1 VTKRPSSQVPPPS
14 SLPSG
19 SANGPEL
26 IGRADELT
34 ALEAALSRVCETQ
47 KCEIVTVTGAPGI
60 GKTRLVQDFVTR
72 AQSAETSSGEPAAK
86 ARPVRVY
93 IGSAREGGA
102 AFGVFAQILRARF
115 GITTEMDGDA
125 QRAAVREHVAQVLED
140 RKVGDVCFFIGQLI
154 ELAFV
159 SSPLVDAVMS
169 DPAQVRLLRQVVL
182 RRFLEADSREDPFR
196 PEVYGGPLVLV
207 FDDLHRAHDEALDLL
222 QSLIAGVD
230 APILM
235 VVVAGPELF
244 VRRDE
249 WRKVR
254 GAAHTRI
261 ELGPLSEEDS
271 AAVMERLL
279 SSTCEPDACD
289 ELAAA
294 ASTLAGGNPALLE
307 QMVRI
312 FFDIGVITAR
322 GEGASGWDVHIDKL
336 DRVRLPLTVQDAV
349 NARIAALSGYERELL
364 ERAAAMGGLFWL
376 GGLVAMWRTNAVARE
391 IWSVTEASDVD
402 RIHTALRDLR
412 DRDYILRLPDSTFA
426 GDEEY
431 VFKHNLERETLQKLT
446 PNADAQAFHHAVADW
461 LAFQPQVDAHE
472 ESLGM
477 LAKHRELAGLLVQA
491 GTTYLAAGDLA
502 RAHYANGKAAEYY
515 QKGLAHLSGGTPG
528 SQADP
533 KVRLD
538 ALHHYGDVLQLLGRN
553 TEALAV
559 FLEMR
564 DRAYRIDARAKG
576 GAAHS
581 RIGRL
586 HRENG
591 RLDLAKKHLDAALAL
606 FEDARDERGIAS
618 TVDDIGKL
626 HWLRGDYEKA
636 LEFTQ
641 RGLSMRRR
649 LGDRRSI
656 ALSLNNLG
664 LVYQDS
670 GQFKLALD
678 AFEQALRIRREIGD
692 LVGVCMTLNN
702 LGTVAQ
708 DQRDDGRALA
718 LFREALE
725 VAKETGDKGRLAL
738 VLSNIGEAE
747 TRLGD
752 LRPAIA
758 HLSEASEIATE
769 LGDKMGL
776 AEAQRGLGKAYI
788 AAKDP
793 KNARDHIEK
802 AVALFREIQSKVQLG
817 VALRSLGELRAM
829 EGAPAELLEARG
841 HLLQS
846 IWIFEEIGN
855 DVELARSARVYAR
868 VLTRAP
874 EYQTDP
880 KVVEEARDFEKRAE
894 TIFQKL
900 KLSTMGLDADAF
912 FGS

>member
-1 VTKRPSSQVPPPS
+1 MQRPPSYVPPPG
-14 SLPSG
+14 PP
-19 SANGPEL
+19 PEL
-26 IGRADELT
+26 IGRADEL
-34 ALEAALSRVCETQ
+34 AVLEAALNRVRDGRTCEV
-47 KCEIVTVTGAPGI
+47 VTITGVPGI
-60 GKTRLVQDFVTR
+60 GKSRLMQDFIAL
-72 AQSAETSSGEPAAK
+72 AQAEGDV
-86 ARPVRVY
+86 RPVRVY
-93 IGSAREGGA
+93 CGSAREQGA
-102 AFGVFAQILRARF
+102 AFGVFAQILRQRF
-115 GITTEMDGDA
+115 GFTKDMDGDA
-125 QRAAVREHVAQVLED
+125 QRAAVREHVAKVLED

-154 ELAFV
+154 ELPFV

-169 DPAQVRLLRQVVL
+169 DPGQVRLLRRVVL
-182 RRFLEADSREDPFR
+182 RRFLEADAREDPFR
-196 PEVYGGPLVLV
+196 PEAYGGPIVLV
-207 FDDLHRAHDEALDLL
+207 FDDLQNAHDEALELL
-222 QSLIAGVD
+222 EALIAALD
-230 APILM
+230 APLLI
-235 VVVAGPELF
+235 VAVAGPELI
-244 VRRDE
+244 VRRDG
-249 WRKVR
+249 WRKLR
-254 GAAHTRI
+254 GTAHTRM
-261 ELGPLSEEDS
+261 ELGPLTEEDS

-279 SSTCEPDACD
+279 SGTCDPDECD
-289 ELAAA
+289 ELASA

-322 GEGASGWDVHIDKL
+322 ARDESGASPTEGGFDVHLDKL

-364 ERAAAMGGLFWL
+364 ERAAAMGGVFWL
-376 GGLVAMWRTNAVARE
+376 GGLVAMWRQNAVARE
-391 IWSVTEASDVD
+391 IWSVSEASDLD
-402 RIHTALRDLR
+402 RIQTALKELR

-426 GDEEY
+426 NDEEY

-446 PNADAQAFHHAVADW
+446 PQADAQSFHHAVADW
-461 LAFQPQVDAHE
+461 LAFQPQVSSHE

-477 LAKHRELAGLLVQA
+477 LARHRELAGLRVQA
-491 GTTYLAAGDLA
+491 GATYLEAGDLA

-515 QKGLAHLSGGTPG
+515 QKGLTHLEGGKE
-528 SQADP
+528 ADP
-533 KVRLD
+533 TLRLD

-591 RLDLAKKHLDAALAL
+591 RLDLAKKHLEAALNL
-606 FEDARDERGIAS
+606 FEDASDERGIAS
-618 TVDDIGKL
+618 STDDIGKL

-641 RGLSMRRR
+641 RGLTMRRR

-670 GQFKLALD
+670 GQYKLALD

-708 DQRDDGRALA
+708 DQRDDARALT

-725 VAKETGDKGRLAL
+725 VAKETGDKNRIAL

-752 LRPAIA
+752 LGPAMT
-758 HLSEASEIATE
+758 HLTEASEIATE

-776 AEAQRGLGKAYI
+776 AEAMRGLGKAYL

-793 KNARDHIEK
+793 KNAREHIEK

-817 VALRSLGELRAM
+817 VALRTLGELRVM
-829 EGAPAELLEARG
+829 EGSPADILEARG

-868 VLTRAP
+868 VLQRAP

-894 TIFQKL
+894 TIFQRL
-900 KLSTMGLDADAF
+900 KLSTMGLEADAF
-912 FGS
+912 FGR

>member
-1 VTKRPSSQVPPPS
+1 MSNVPPPS
-14 SLPSG
+14 SP
-19 SANGPEL
+19 PEL
-26 IGRADELT
+26 IGRADEL
-34 ALEAALSRVCETQ
+34 AALDAALGRVRETRA
-47 KCEIVTVTGAPGI
+47 CEIVTITGAPGI
-60 GKTRLVQDFVTR
+60 GKSRLVQDFVAL
-72 AQSAETSSGEPAAK
+72 AQADVE

-93 IGSAREGGA
+93 CGSAREDGA
-102 AFGVFAQILRARF
+102 TFGVFAQILRARF
-115 GITTEMDGDA
+115 GFKKDMDGDA
-125 QRAAVREHVAQVLED
+125 QRAAVREHVAGVLED
-140 RKVGDVCFFIGQLI
+140 RKVGDVCFFIGQL
-154 ELAFV
+154 LQLPFV

-169 DPAQVRLLRQVVL
+169 DPVQVSHLRRVVL
-182 RRFLEADSREDPFR
+182 RRFLETDAREDPFR
-196 PEVYGGPLVLV
+196 PEAYGGPMVLV
-207 FDDLHRAHDEALDLL
+207 FDDLQNAHDEALDLL
-222 QSLIAGVD
+222 EALIGALD
-230 APILM
+230 APLL
-235 VVVAGPELF
+235 VVAVAGPELY
-244 VRRDE
+244 VRRDG
-249 WRKVR
+249 WRKLR
-254 GAAHTRI
+254 GGAHTRL

-279 SSTCEPDACD
+279 SGTCEPDECD

-312 FFDIGVITAR
+312 FFDIGVITPHAPA
-322 GEGASGWDVHIDKL
+322 EDDPTTTASGGGKRYDVHIDKL

-364 ERAAAMGGLFWL
+364 ERAAAMGGVFWL
-376 GGLVAMWRTNAVARE
+376 GGLVAMWRQNAVARE
-391 IWSVTEASDVD
+391 VWSVTEASDVD
-402 RIHTALRDLR
+402 RIRGALKELR
-412 DRDYILRLPDSTFA
+412 DRDYILRLPDSTFS

-431 VFKHNLERETLQKLT
+431 VFKHNLERETLQRLT
-446 PNADAQAFHHAVADW
+446 PQADAQSFHHAVADW
-461 LAFQPQVDAHE
+461 LSFQPQVSSHE

-477 LAKHRELAGLLVQA
+477 LARHRELAGLRVQA
-491 GTTYLAAGDLA
+491 GTTYLEAGDLA
-502 RAHYANGKAAEYY
+502 RAHYANAKAAEYY
-515 QKGLAHLSGGTPG
+515 QKGLALLEGGKE
-528 SQADP
+528 ADP
-533 KVRLD
+533 KLRLE

-553 TEALAV
+553 AEALAV

-591 RLDLAKKHLDAALAL
+591 RLDLAKKHLEAALAL
-606 FEDARDERGIAS
+606 FEDAKDERGIAS
-618 TVDDIGKL
+618 STDDIGKL

-641 RGLSMRRR
+641 RGLTMRRR

-708 DQRDDGRALA
+708 DQRDDARALT
-718 LFREALE
+718 LFREAHE
-725 VAKETGDKGRLAL
+725 VAKETGDKGRIAL

-747 TRLGD
+747 TRLGE
-752 LRPAIA
+752 LRLAIT
-758 HLSEASEIATE
+758 HLSEAAEIAAE

-776 AEAQRGLGKAYI
+776 AEATRGLGKAYL
-788 AAKDP
+788 AAKDT
-793 KNARDHIEK
+793 KNARDHIER

-817 VALRSLGELRAM
+817 VALRSLAELRAM
-829 EGAPAELLEARG
+829 EGSPADILEARG

-855 DVELARSARVYAR
+855 DVELARSARIYAK

-874 EYQTDP
+874 EYLTDP
-880 KVVEEARDFEKRAE
+880 KVVEEAKEFERRAE

-900 KLSTMGLDADAF
+900 KISTMGLDADAF

>member
-1 VTKRPSSQVPPPS
+1 MQRSPSYVPPPS
-14 SLPSG
+14 SP
-19 SANGPEL
+19 PEL
-26 IGRADELT
+26 IGRADELA
-34 ALEAALSRVCETQ
+34 ALESALTRVREARSCEV
-47 KCEIVTVTGAPGI
+47 VTITGAPGI
-60 GKTRLVQDFVTR
+60 GKSRLVQDFVAL
-72 AQSAETSSGEPAAK
+72 AQADSDV
-86 ARPVRVY
+86 RPVRVY
-93 IGSAREGGA
+93 CGSAREDGA
-102 AFGVFAQILRARF
+102 AFGVFAQILRQRF
-115 GITTEMDGDA
+115 AFTKDMDGDG
-125 QRAAVREHVAQVLED
+125 QRAAVREHLAQVLED

-154 ELAFV
+154 ELPFV
-159 SSPLVDAVMS
+159 SSPLVDAVMA
-169 DPAQVRLLRQVVL
+169 DAAQVRQLRRVVL
-182 RRFLEADSREDPFR
+182 RRFLEADAREDPFR
-196 PEVYGGPLVLV
+196 PEAYGGPVVLV
-207 FDDLHRAHDEALDLL
+207 FDDLQNAHDEALELL
-222 QSLIAGVD
+222 ESLIAALE
-230 APILM
+230 APVL
-235 VVVAGPELF
+235 VVAVAGPELY
-244 VRRDE
+244 VRRDG
-249 WRKVR
+249 WRKLR
-254 GAAHTRI
+254 GPAHTRV

-279 SSTCEPDACD
+279 SGTCDPDECD
-289 ELAAA
+289 ELATA

-312 FFDIGVITAR
+312 FFDIGVITPRTNDGTGDSDEQSAAK
-322 GEGASGWDVHIDKL
+322 GFDVHIDKL

-364 ERAAAMGGLFWL
+364 ERAAAMGGVFWL
-376 GGLVAMWRTNAVARE
+376 GGLVAMWRQNAVARE
-391 IWSVTEASDVD
+391 IWSVSEASDVD
-402 RIHTALRDLR
+402 RILGSLKDLR

-426 GDEEY
+426 DDEEY

-446 PNADAQAFHHAVADW
+446 PQAEAQSFHHAVADW
-461 LAFQPQVDAHE
+461 LAFQPQVAQHE

-477 LAKHRELAGLLVQA
+477 LARHRELAGLRVQA
-491 GTTYLAAGDLA
+491 GATYLEAGDLA
-502 RAHYANGKAAEYY
+502 RTHYANGKAAEYY
-515 QKGLAHLSGGTPG
+515 QKGLSHLSDGKE
-528 SQADP
+528 ADP
-533 KVRLD
+533 KLRLD

-553 TEALAV
+553 AEALTV

-606 FEDARDERGIAS
+606 FDDAGDERGIAS
-618 TVDDIGKL
+618 TTDDIGKL

-641 RGLSMRRR
+641 RGLTMRRR

-670 GQFKLALD
+670 GQYKLALD

-702 LGTVAQ
+702 LGTIAQ
-708 DQRDDGRALA
+708 DQRDDGRALT

-725 VAKETGDKGRLAL
+725 VAKETGDKGRIAL

-752 LRPAIA
+752 LGPAIE
-758 HLSEASEIATE
+758 HLTEASEIATD

-776 AEAQRGLGKAYI
+776 AEAMRGLGKAYI
-788 AAKDP
+788 AAKDT
-793 KNARDHIEK
+793 KNARDHIEH

-817 VALRSLGELRAM
+817 VALRSLGELRVM
-829 EGAPAELLEARG
+829 EGSDADILEARG

-868 VLTRAP
+868 VLQRAP

-880 KVVEEARDFEKRAE
+880 KVAEEARDFEKRAE

-912 FGS
+912 FGPS